1 MKSILTLALI
11 LFTFSSAV
19 VNSQTDTTKGKSDS
33 KSKNSTNDIIN
44 SLGKQAGINSLMG
57 QFVKGI
63 NTSSFTGGKSGKSDI
78 LGMLSGVD
86 ATDYIKYDSIA
97 GTLAGALK
105 GTSFL
110 PDWANQKDGILDQL
124 QNAGS
129 IADVAGGVLGISS
142 LLDPSSLSKGFK
154 KNKNSWTSA
163 LGILSMIK

>member
-1 MKSILTLALI
+1 MKTILT
-11 LFTFSSAV
+11 AV
-19 VNSQTDTTKGKSDS
+19 VFIFIFSTGFINGQTDDTKGKSDS

-63 NTSSFTGGKSGKSDI
+63 NTSSFTGGKSGKNDI
-78 LGMLSGVD
+78 LSMLSGVD
-86 ATDYIKYDSIA
+86 ATDYIKYASIA
-97 GTLAGALK
+97 GSLAGALK

-129 IADVAGGVLGISS
+129 IADVAGGVLGLSNM
-142 LLDPSSLSKGFK
+142 LNPSSFSKGFK
-154 KNKNSWTSA
+154 KNKSSWTSA